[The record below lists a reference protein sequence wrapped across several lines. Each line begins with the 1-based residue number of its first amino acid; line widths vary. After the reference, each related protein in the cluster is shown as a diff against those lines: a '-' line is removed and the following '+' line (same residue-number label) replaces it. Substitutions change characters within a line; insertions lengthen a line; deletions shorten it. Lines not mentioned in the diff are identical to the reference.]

1 MPAIHTRQPIP
12 DPDAAL
18 RIAEECVHRPWDISA
33 EQRAAIVQRVAQV
46 AESED
51 PWLAI
56 NAVWVIIA
64 MDNGNRAAAP
74 WLGAGTCPA
83 TSSTLGDPLTLS
95 PAIEL
100 SVAAYHRLQYN

>member
-1 MPAIHTRQPIP
+1 MPPIQARQPIP

-33 EQRAAIVQRVAQV
+33 EQRAAIVQRVARV

-56 NAVWVIIA
+56 KAVWVFIA
-64 MDNGNRAAAP
+64 MDKGNRAAAQLLAHLDEQYGP
-74 WLGAGTCPA
+74 PVDAPLEALARQLDAPGQPA
-83 TSSTLGDPLTLS
+83 VR
-95 PAIEL
+95 AI
-100 SVAAYHRLQYN
+100 A